1 MGKKHHHSGKSSG
14 RYFDYNKL
22 ISELGLNNLSIEN
35 FIDIGCGNGD
45 FAYAISKAGIAN
57 KIYALDI
64 HNESIEQLKNR
75 ILKDNIQNIIPILS
89 DFSKPT
95 EMKSNF
101 FNVAT
106 MINVMHGFYANN
118 EIDDV
123 ITELKRILKENGIII
138 IVDFKKYFFIPGPKI
153 SERVA
158 PEELERIFTSKG
170 FIKLYYKSIKLT
182 HYAIAFQKI
191 NRGVSID

>member
-1 MGKKHHHSGKSSG
+1 MDKKHHHSGKSSR
-14 RYFDYNKL
+14 RYFDYNKI
-22 ISELGLNNLSIEN
+22 ISELELNNLTIEN
-35 FIDIGCGNGD
+35 FLDIGCGNGD
-45 FAYAISKAGIAN
+45 FVCAISKARIAD

-64 HNESIEQLKNR
+64 DNESIEQLKNR
-75 ILKDNIQNIIPILS
+75 ILKDNMQNIIPVLS

-118 EIDDV
+118 EIDNV

-138 IVDFKKYFFIPGPKI
+138 IIDFKKHFFIPGPRI
-153 SERVA
+153 SERVS
-158 PEELERIFTSKG
+158 PEELERIFISAG
-170 FIKLYYKSIKLT
+170 FLKLYYKSMNLT
-182 HYAIAFQKI
+182 HYAIAFQENK
-191 NRGVSID
+191 